1 MNRFAA
7 IIFAFSLLAGLT
19 SSGAALESKVL
30 MVTEKTLSVD
40 LGPSYEILSSK
51 LNTSD
56 KGMTSQ
62 DFIINDTASSGSA
75 FLSIMSIYDEVMG
88 KLSPGVISEIFLT
101 GGLAGVQE
109 RGDREIENWTA
120 MNGLGENVTVHVL
133 SSNDSR
139 IESVGG
145 KYDVAVW
152 NLDGS
157 NYVVMTSLLERNNT
171 TKIIKTLAIN

>member
-7 IIFAFSLLAGLT
+7 MIFVFSLLAGLA
-19 SSGAALESKVL
+19 SSGTALESKVL

-40 LGPSYEILSSK
+40 LGPSYEILGSK

-75 FLSIMSIYDEVMG
+75 FLSVMSVYDAVMG
-88 KLSPGVISEIFLT
+88 RLSPSVISEIFLT

-109 RGDREIENWTA
+109 RGDKVIGNWTA
-120 MNGLGENVTVHVL
+120 TSGLGENVAVHVL

-145 KYDVAVW
+145 KYDVMVW
-152 NLDGS
+152 NLGNS
-157 NYVVMTSLLERNNT
+157 NYIVMTSLLDKNNT
-171 TKIIKTLAIN
+171 TQVIKTLTIN